1 MTMKLNAQQMSLSGI
16 NEKALAG
23 FSVPDFQRN
32 YSWTDVEIRQFW
44 QDLEAV
50 LEGQSTD
57 HFMGPIVV
65 LESATGRTP
74 LIDGQQRITT
84 LTILA
89 SVVRDYLMIEMENPT
104 IEIAGASFF
113 ISQNFLKILFVN
125 DMITPR
131 LQSNYQIGR
140 IFEDYIV
147 RNPNMPERK
156 SFDSRPTMLAKKEQR
171 LSKTLDSA
179 QTLLKVL
186 SKNWIERHSA
196 SEDRKQAIQKLYEV
210 VSNKIQFLYIEVGSE
225 EDAFTIFETLNDRGL
240 KLSASDLIK
249 SFLLRRIIEQN
260 PATDRVDI
268 IESWEKIPA
277 YLENYDI
284 SSFLRHYLLTQ
295 EQVPVQKKKIFTL
308 LKADVEE
315 ESRHQPQ
322 SAKKK
327 LEELINSAFHYGRLL
342 GTESISEDSPEI
354 QRRLGLL
361 EMVGDSYRVFLLRV
375 LQLGY
380 TDDDFLLAIKSVEKI
395 AFRWAICGE
404 NAQQLETKFQNA
416 AHELLP
422 GNVENLRQ
430 VCNKL
435 IMESP
440 TDDAFSAAFTTR
452 SSRDTRMQAY
462 VMRSLCYGITGSDVT
477 TSRYE
482 VSVEH
487 IAPQN
492 PLPESATEW
501 HQRVAP
507 TETVGDGLT
516 YDDYVYRWGNIT
528 ILEKKLNSSVG
539 QNVWNIKRE
548 GKPGFETIA
557 KFKGYRASNI
567 EVTKHLLAT
576 ESWTA
581 EQIDRRSEWIASQAL
596 IYWKRELPKAGPN
609 QITAFPG

>member
-1 MTMKLNAQQMSLSGI
+1 MKLNAQQMSLSGI

-32 YSWTDVEIRQFW
+32 YSWTDVEVRQFW
-44 QDLEAV
+44 QDIEAV
-50 LEGQSTD
+50 LEGQSSD
-57 HFMGPIVV
+57 HFMGPIVA
-65 LESATGRTP
+65 LESPSGRTP

-89 SVVRDYLMIEMENPT
+89 SVVRDYLMLEMENPT

-113 ISQNFLKILFVN
+113 ISQNFLKILFVS
-125 DMITPR
+125 DMSTPR

-147 RNPNMPERK
+147 RNPNTQERK
-156 SFDSRPTMLAKKEQR
+156 NFDSRPTMLTKKEQR
-171 LSKTLDSA
+171 LSKNLESA
-179 QTLLKVL
+179 QALLRSL
-186 SKNWIERHSA
+186 SKSWIEQHTA
-196 SEDRKQAIQKLYEV
+196 TEDKKRAVQKLYEV
-210 VSNKIQFLYIEVGSE
+210 ASNKVQFLYIEVGNE

-260 PATDRVDI
+260 PASDRAEI
-268 IESWEKIPA
+268 IENWEKIPS

-295 EQVPVQKKKIFTL
+295 EEVPVQKKKIFTL
-308 LKADVEE
+308 LKNDVEVE
-315 ESRHQPQ
+315 ARQDPK

-327 LEELINSAFHYGRLL
+327 LDELINSAFHYGRLL

-361 EMVGDSYRVFLLRV
+361 EMVGDSYRVFLLKV

-380 TDDDFLLAIKSVEKI
+380 TEDEFLLAIKSVEKI

-404 NAQQLETKFQNA
+404 NAQQLETKFQNY
-416 AHELLP
+416 AHKLLP
-422 GNVENLRQ
+422 ANLENLKQ
-430 VCNKL
+430 VCTQL
-435 IMESP
+435 IMDSP
-440 TDDAFSAAFTTR
+440 SDEKFSAAFTTG

-492 PLPESATEW
+492 PLPESAAEW
-501 HQRVAP
+501 QTAVAP
-507 TETVGDGLT
+507 AETAGDGLT

-539 QNVWNIKRE
+539 QNVWYIKRE
-548 GKPGFETIA
+548 GKPGFETIS

-567 EVTKHLLAT
+567 EVTKHLLNI

-609 QITAFPG
+609 QVTAFLG

>member
-1 MTMKLNAQQMSLSGI
+1 MKLNAQQMSLSGI

-89 SVVRDYLMIEMENPT
+89 SVIRDYLMIEMENPT

-156 SFDSRPTMLAKKEQR
+156 SFESRPTMLAKKEQR

-179 QTLLKVL
+179 QTLLKIL

-210 VSNKIQFLYIEVGSE
+210 ISNKIQFLYIEVGSE

-268 IESWEKIPA
+268 IDSWEKIPA

-295 EQVPVQKKKIFTL
+295 VQVPVQKKKIFTL
-308 LKADVEE
+308 LKTDVEE
-315 ESRHQPQ
+315 EARHQPQ

-361 EMVGDSYRVFLLRV
+361 EMVGDSYRVFLLKV

-404 NAQQLETKFQNA
+404 NAQQLETKFQNS

-430 VCNKL
+430 VCSKL
-435 IMESP
+435 IMDSP
-440 TDDAFSAAFTTR
+440 SDEAFSAAFTTR

-501 HQRVAP
+501 HARVAP

-567 EVTKHLLAT
+567 EVTKHLLTT

-609 QITAFPG
+609 QITAFQG

>member
-1 MTMKLNAQQMSLSGI
+1 MKLNAQQMSLSGI

-32 YSWTDVEIRQFW
+32 YSWTEVEIRQFW

-50 LEGQSTD
+50 LEGQSSD

-65 LESATGRTP
+65 LESEAGRTP

-84 LTILA
+84 LAILA
-89 SVVRDYLMIEMENPT
+89 SVVRDYLMIDMENPT

-113 ISQNFLKILFVN
+113 ISQNFLKILFIN
-125 DMITPR
+125 DMTTPR

-147 RNPNMPERK
+147 RNPNTSERK
-156 SFDSRPTMLAKKEQR
+156 NFESRPTMLTKRDQR
-171 LSKTLDSA
+171 LSKNLDSA
-179 QTLLKVL
+179 QTLLRTL
-186 SKNWIERHSA
+186 SKAWIEQNSA
-196 SEDRKQAIQKLYEV
+196 TEDRKRAIQKLYEV
-210 VSNKIQFLYIEVGSE
+210 ISNKIQFLYIEVGNE

-260 PATDRVDI
+260 PATDRAEI
-268 IESWEKIPA
+268 IENWEKIPS
-277 YLENYDI
+277 YLEDYDI

-295 EQVPVQKKKIFTL
+295 EESPVQKKKIFTL
-308 LKADVEE
+308 LKADVENR
-315 ESRHQPQ
+315 SRQNPK

-327 LEELINSAFHYGRLL
+327 LDELINSAFHYGRLL

-361 EMVGDSYRVFLLRV
+361 EMVGDSYRVFLLKV

-380 TDDDFLLAIKSVEKI
+380 TDDDFLLAIKSAEKI

-404 NAQQLETKFQNA
+404 NAQQLETIFQKY

-422 GNVENLRQ
+422 ENVENLKQ
-430 VCNKL
+430 VCTRL
-435 IMESP
+435 IMDSP
-440 TDDAFSAAFTTR
+440 SDEAFSAAFTTR

-487 IAPQN
+487 IAPRN
-492 PLPESATEW
+492 PLPESAAEW
-501 HQRVAP
+501 YEKVAP
-507 TETVGDGLT
+507 IENGDDGPT
-516 YDDYVYRWGNIT
+516 YEDYVYRWGNIT

-539 QNVWNIKRE
+539 QNIWKVKRE
-548 GKPGFETIA
+548 GKPGFETIS

-567 EVTKHLLAT
+567 EVTKHLLNIEFWSA
-576 ESWTA
+576 A
-581 EQIDRRSEWIASQAL
+581 LIDRRSEWIASQAL
-596 IYWKRELPKAGPN
+596 IYWKREIPKAGPN
-609 QITAFPG
+609 QITAFLGM

>member
-1 MTMKLNAQQMSLSGI
+1 MKLNAQQMSLSGI
-16 NEKALAG
+16 NERAIAG

-44 QDLEAV
+44 QDLEAL
-50 LEGQSTD
+50 LEGQSSD

-65 LESATGRTP
+65 LDSATGRTP

-89 SVVRDYLMIEMENPT
+89 SVVRDYLMDDMENPT

-113 ISQNFLKILFVN
+113 ISQNFLKILFLN
-125 DMITPR
+125 DMTNPR

-147 RNPNMPERK
+147 RNPNTPERK
-156 SFDSRPTMLAKKEQR
+156 NFGTLPTMLTKKDQR
-171 LSKTLDSA
+171 LAKNVHSA
-179 QTLLKVL
+179 QTLLRSF
-186 SKNWIERHSA
+186 SKAWIEQHSA
-196 SEDRKQAIQKLYEV
+196 IEDKKKAIQKIYEV
-210 VSNKIQFLYIEVGSE
+210 ISNKIQFLYIEVGNE

-240 KLSASDLIK
+240 KLSAGDLIK

-260 PATDRVDI
+260 PATDRAEI
-268 IESWEKIPA
+268 IENWEKIPS

-295 EQVPVQKKKIFTL
+295 EDSPVQKKKIFTL
-308 LKADVEE
+308 LKDDVE
-315 ESRHQPQ
+315 HQARQNPK

-327 LEELINSAFHYGRLL
+327 LDELINSAFHYGRLL

-361 EMVGDSYRVFLLRV
+361 EMVGDSYRVFLLKV

-380 TDDDFLLAIKSVEKI
+380 TDEDFLLAIKSAEKI

-404 NAQQLETKFQNA
+404 NAQQLETKFQNY

-422 GNVENLRQ
+422 SNRENLKQ
-430 VCNKL
+430 VCTKL
-435 IMESP
+435 IMDSP
-440 TDDAFSAAFTTR
+440 SDEAFSAAFTTR

-492 PLPESATEW
+492 PLPESAAEW
-501 HQRVAP
+501 YEKVAP
-507 TETVGDGLT
+507 AENVDDSPT
-516 YDDYVYRWGNIT
+516 YEDYVYRWGNIT

-539 QNVWNIKRE
+539 QNIWKVKRE
-548 GKPGFETIA
+548 GKPGFESIS

-567 EVTKHLLAT
+567 EVTKHLLNI
-576 ESWTA
+576 ESWNA
-581 EQIDRRSEWIASQAL
+581 ALIDRRSEWIASQAL

-609 QITAFPG
+609 QISAFNVR

>member
-1 MTMKLNAQQMSLSGI
+1 MKLNAQQMSLSGI
-16 NEKALAG
+16 NERALAG

-44 QDLEAV
+44 QDIETV
-50 LEGQSTD
+50 LEGQSSD
-57 HFMGPIVV
+57 HFMGPIVA
-65 LESATGRTP
+65 LESASGRTP

-84 LTILA
+84 LAILA
-89 SVVRDYLMIEMENPT
+89 SVVRDYLMLDMENPT

-113 ISQNFLKILFVN
+113 ISQNYLKILFVN
-125 DMITPR
+125 DMTTPR
-131 LQSNYQIGR
+131 LQSNYQIGK

-147 RNPNMPERK
+147 RNPNTSERK
-156 SFDSRPTMLAKKEQR
+156 HFDSRPTMLTKKEQR
-171 LSKTLDSA
+171 ISKNLESA
-179 QTLLKVL
+179 QHLLSSI
-186 SKNWIERHSA
+186 SKAWIERNSGT
-196 SEDRKQAIQKLYEV
+196 EDRKKAVQKLYEV
-210 VSNKIQFLYIEVGSE
+210 ISNKIQFLYIEVGNE

-260 PATDRVDI
+260 PATDRSEI
-268 IESWEKIPA
+268 IENWEKIPA
-277 YLENYDI
+277 YLESYDI

-295 EQVPVQKKKIFTL
+295 EDIPVQKKKIFSL
-308 LKADVEE
+308 LKTDVEE
-315 ESRHQPQ
+315 RARQNPK
-322 SAKKK
+322 SAKNK
-327 LEELINSAFHYGRLL
+327 LDELINSAFHYGRLL

-361 EMVGDSYRVFLLRV
+361 EMVGESYRVFLLKV

-380 TDDDFLLAIKSVEKI
+380 TDEDFLLAIKSVEKV

-404 NAQQLETKFQNA
+404 NAQQLETKFQNY
-416 AHELLP
+416 AHDLQP
-422 GNVENLRQ
+422 GNTENLKQ
-430 VCNKL
+430 ICQNL
-435 IMESP
+435 IMDAPNDE
-440 TDDAFSAAFTTR
+440 AFSAAFTSR

-492 PLPESATEW
+492 PLPESAPEW
-501 HQRVAP
+501 YAKVAAI
-507 TETVGDGLT
+507 ETIGDGPT

-539 QNVWNIKRE
+539 QNVWNVKRE
-548 GKPGFETIA
+548 GKPGSENIS

-567 EVTKHLLAT
+567 EVTKHLLNI
-576 ESWTA
+576 EDWTA
-581 EQIDRRSEWIASQAL
+581 DQIDRRSEWIASQAL

-609 QITAFPG
+609 QISAYSG

>member
-1 MTMKLNAQQMSLSGI
+1 MKLNAQQMSLSGI
-16 NEKALAG
+16 NERALAG

-44 QDLEAV
+44 QDIETV
-50 LEGQSTD
+50 LEGQSSD
-57 HFMGPIVV
+57 HFMGPIVA
-65 LESATGRTP
+65 LESASGRTP

-84 LTILA
+84 LAILA
-89 SVVRDYLMIEMENPT
+89 SVVRDYLMLDMENPT

-131 LQSNYQIGR
+131 LQSNYQIGK

-147 RNPNMPERK
+147 RNPNTSERK
-156 SFDSRPTMLAKKEQR
+156 NFDSRPTMLTKKEQR
-171 LSKTLDSA
+171 ISKNLESA
-179 QTLLKVL
+179 QHLLSSITKT
-186 SKNWIERHSA
+186 WIERNSGT
-196 SEDRKQAIQKLYEV
+196 EDRKKAVQKLYEV
-210 VSNKIQFLYIEVGSE
+210 ISNKIQFLYIEVGNE

-260 PATDRVDI
+260 PATDRSEI
-268 IESWEKIPA
+268 IENWEKIPA
-277 YLENYDI
+277 YLESYDI

-295 EQVPVQKKKIFTL
+295 EEMPVQKKKIFSL
-308 LKADVEE
+308 LKTDVEE
-315 ESRHQPQ
+315 RARQNPK
-322 SAKKK
+322 SAKNK
-327 LEELINSAFHYGRLL
+327 LDELINSAFHYGRLL

-361 EMVGDSYRVFLLRV
+361 EMVGESYRVFLLKV

-380 TDDDFLLAIKSVEKI
+380 TDEDFLLAIKSVEKV

-404 NAQQLETKFQNA
+404 NAQQLETKFQNY
-416 AHELLP
+416 AHDLQP
-422 GNVENLRQ
+422 GNTENLKQ
-430 VCNKL
+430 ICQNL
-435 IMESP
+435 IMDAPNDE
-440 TDDAFSAAFTTR
+440 AFSAAFTSR

-492 PLPESATEW
+492 PLPESAPEW
-501 HQRVAP
+501 YAKVAAI
-507 TETVGDGLT
+507 ETIGDGPT

-539 QNVWNIKRE
+539 QNVWNVKRE
-548 GKPGFETIA
+548 GKPGSETIS

-567 EVTKHLLAT
+567 EVTKHLLNI
-576 ESWTA
+576 EDWTA
-581 EQIDRRSEWIASQAL
+581 DQIDRRSEWIASQAL

-609 QITAFPG
+609 QISAYSG

>member
-1 MTMKLNAQQMSLSGI
+1 MKLNAQQMSLSGI
-16 NEKALAG
+16 NERALAG

-32 YSWTDVEIRQFW
+32 YSWTDVEVRQFW
-44 QDLEAV
+44 QDLEGV
-50 LEGQSTD
+50 LEGQSPD

-65 LESATGRTP
+65 LESESGRTP

-84 LTILA
+84 LAILA
-89 SVVRDYLMIEMENPT
+89 SVARDYLINDMKNPT

-125 DMITPR
+125 DMMTPR

-147 RNPNMPERK
+147 RNPKTSERK
-156 SFDSRPTMLAKKEQR
+156 NFESRPTMLTKKEQR
-171 LSKTLDSA
+171 LVKNLGSA
-179 QTLLKVL
+179 QMLLRSL
-186 SKNWIERHSA
+186 SKAWIEHNSA
-196 SEDRKQAIQKLYEV
+196 TEDKKRAIQKLYEV
-210 VSNKIQFLYIEVGSE
+210 ISNKIQFLYIEVGNE

-249 SFLLRRIIEQN
+249 SFLLRRIVEQN
-260 PATDRVDI
+260 PVTDRAEI
-268 IESWEKIPA
+268 IENWEKIPS

-295 EQVPVQKKKIFTL
+295 EESPVQKKKIFTL
-308 LKADVEE
+308 LKADVENQA
-315 ESRHQPQ
+315 RQNPK

-327 LEELINSAFHYGRLL
+327 LDELINSAFHYGRLL
-342 GTESISEDSPEI
+342 GADGIAEDGPEI

-380 TDDDFLLAIKSVEKI
+380 TDDDLLLAIKSAEKI

-404 NAQQLETKFQNA
+404 NAQQLETKFQNY

-422 GNVENLRQ
+422 RNVENLKQ
-430 VCNKL
+430 VCTRL
-435 IMESP
+435 IMDSP
-440 TDDAFSAAFTTR
+440 SDEAFSAAFTNR

-492 PLPESATEW
+492 PLPESASEW
-501 HQRVAP
+501 YEKVAP
-507 TETVGDGLT
+507 FENTEDGPS
-516 YDDYVYRWGNIT
+516 YEDYVYRWGNIT

-539 QNVWNIKRE
+539 QNIWKVKRE
-548 GKPGFETIA
+548 GKPGFETIS
-557 KFKGYRASNI
+557 KLKGYRASNI
-567 EVTKHLLAT
+567 EVTKHLLRI
-576 ESWTA
+576 ESWNSDL
-581 EQIDRRSEWIASQAL
+581 IDRRSEWIASQAL

-609 QITAFPG
+609 QISAFSG

>member
-1 MTMKLNAQQMSLSGI
+1 MKLNAQQMSLSGI

-50 LEGQSTD
+50 LEGQSSD

-89 SVVRDYLMIEMENPT
+89 SVVRDYLMNDMENPT

-125 DMITPR
+125 DMTTPR

-147 RNPNMPERK
+147 RNPNTSERK
-156 SFDSRPTMLAKKEQR
+156 NFESRPTMLTKKDQR
-171 LSKTLDSA
+171 LTKNLDSA
-179 QTLLKVL
+179 QTLLRSL
-186 SKNWIERHSA
+186 SKAWIEQNSA
-196 SEDRKQAIQKLYEV
+196 VEDRKRAIQKLYEV
-210 VSNKIQFLYIEVGSE
+210 ISTKIQFLYIEVGNE

-260 PATDRVDI
+260 PATDRAEI
-268 IESWEKIPA
+268 IENWEKIPS

-295 EQVPVQKKKIFTL
+295 EESPVQKKKIFTL
-308 LKADVEE
+308 LKTDVEDQA
-315 ESRHQPQ
+315 RQNPK
-322 SAKKK
+322 SAKNK
-327 LEELINSAFHYGRLL
+327 LDELINSAFHYGRLL

-361 EMVGDSYRVFLLRV
+361 EMVGDSYRVFLLKV

-380 TDDDFLLAIKSVEKI
+380 TDDDFLLAIKSAEKI

-404 NAQQLETKFQNA
+404 NAQQLETKFQNY

-422 GNVENLRQ
+422 SNVENLKQ
-430 VCNKL
+430 VCTRL
-435 IMESP
+435 IMDSP
-440 TDDAFSAAFTTR
+440 SDEAFSAAFTTR

-482 VSVEH
+482 VSIEH

-501 HQRVAP
+501 YENVAP
-507 TETVGDGLT
+507 VENLDDGPT
-516 YDDYVYRWGNIT
+516 YEDYVYGWGNIT

-539 QNVWNIKRE
+539 QNIWKVKRE
-548 GKPGFETIA
+548 GKPGFETIS

-567 EVTKHLLAT
+567 EVTKHLLGT

-581 EQIDRRSEWIASQAL
+581 ALIDRRSEWIASQAL

-609 QITAFPG
+609 QISAFSG

>member
-1 MTMKLNAQQMSLSGI
+1 MKLNAQQMSLSGI

-44 QDLEAV
+44 QDLESV
-50 LEGQSTD
+50 LEGQSSD
-57 HFMGPIVV
+57 HFMGPIVA
-65 LESATGRTP
+65 LESTSGRTP

-84 LTILA
+84 LAILA
-89 SVVRDYLMIEMENPT
+89 SVIRDYLMNDMENPT

-125 DMITPR
+125 DMTTPR

-147 RNPNMPERK
+147 RNPNTPERK
-156 SFDSRPTMLAKKEQR
+156 NFDSRPTMLTKKEQR
-171 LSKTLDSA
+171 LSKNLDSA
-179 QTLLKVL
+179 QTLLRSL
-186 SKNWIERHSA
+186 SKNWIEQHSA
-196 SEDRKQAIQKLYEV
+196 TEDKKRAIQKLYEV
-210 VSNKIQFLYIEVGSE
+210 ASNRIQFLYIEVGSE

-260 PATDRVDI
+260 PATDRAEI
-268 IESWEKIPA
+268 IENWEKIPS

-295 EQVPVQKKKIFTL
+295 EEVPVQKKKIFTL
-308 LKADVEE
+308 LKIDVEDQ
-315 ESRHQPQ
+315 SRQSPK
-322 SAKKK
+322 SAKNK
-327 LEELINSAFHYGRLL
+327 LDELINSAFHYGRLL

-361 EMVGDSYRVFLLRV
+361 EMVGDSYRVFLLKV

-380 TDDDFLLAIKSVEKI
+380 TDDEFLLAIKSVEKI

-404 NAQQLETKFQNA
+404 NAQQLETKFQNY
-416 AHELLP
+416 AHQLLP
-422 GNVENLRQ
+422 GNIDNLKQ
-430 VCNKL
+430 VCTRL
-435 IMESP
+435 IMDSP
-440 TDDAFSAAFTTR
+440 SDEAFSAAFTTR

-492 PLPESATEW
+492 PLPESASEW
-501 HQRVAP
+501 HERVAP
-507 TETVGDGLT
+507 VETVGDGPT

-539 QNVWNIKRE
+539 QNVWKVKRE
-548 GKPGFETIA
+548 GKPGSETIS

-567 EVTKHLLAT
+567 EVTKHLLDT

-581 EQIDRRSEWIASQAL
+581 ALIDRRSEWIASQAL

-609 QITAFPG
+609 QISAFSG